1 MIPICFEK
9 CARLE
14 WKVPFTNTMQMS
26 ELSRLNGYGIPY
38 IPLGKLTVLQGDPGE
53 GKSTFALNVV
63 ARITTGQPMPD
74 GVFLLKE
81 SVLRSISVLKTV
93 LQIQ

>member
-1 MIPICFEK
+1 MEGSVYQYYANVRTEPV
-9 CARLE
+9 E
-14 WKVPFTNTMQMS
+14 W
-26 ELSRLNGYGIPY
+26 LWYPY

-74 GVFLLKE
+74 GVPAKE